1 MKVMSRLV
9 LQAVCLRAVPLNP
22 IRAIIRALHRN
33 DISSVPRD
41 WQALGLLTLS
51 GISALLGMAA
61 AEAGNGVHINAN
73 PDGECTS
80 FNDPQEGIWRLSESE
95 LRSGTF
101 TFKDR
106 SGNCNASSKSGQT
119 GSVLIYRPDAGVGA
133 TSMSLGGE
141 LYVNSGRLMLG
152 DAAGNLAI
160 GQVGKTPEGRAI
172 DFSAS
177 GGGMAIGRGALSSML
192 HSIAFGQESEV
203 NSRDVNSP
211 YAVVFGNRSFGNNA
225 HTTVFGSAANA
236 AGEAATIAGS
246 LAVARGDS
254 SFAGGRFAQPSGSA
268 AVALGRSAIASG
280 TNSLSVG
287 YTSRARDSDG
297 VALGS
302 FSVGLVGALR
312 EVAPVTLNGQT
323 YSVDRTHAISTVALG
338 DVPRWRQLIYV
349 APGSVNPTST
359 DAVNG
364 AQLFVGYDAIRR
376 LGERELVASRSVA
389 DALGTGMGAQDG
401 KLVVPPL
408 ALTSLAPGE
417 NQPSSL
423 LGALKALDRSYKS
436 TDQNLGAVFDRA
448 FETAI
453 EVDQWAPDNRLR
465 WNPETQSYSAARGDT
480 AQNRIV
486 DLAAGEAD
494 TDAVNKGQLDT
505 VEASALTA
513 KRAADAA
520 KTLADGVH
528 RTATDAEAVASRART
543 TAAQAERDA
552 GEAGQAANTARDT
565 AAAAAGTVVKAQ
577 EAVEV
582 AQGTVGAAAD
592 AARNARDAAG
602 SALATAS
609 QADERSH
616 EAKRDAAA
624 AQAHAEA
631 ATNAVSEARGA
642 VDTAGQ
648 QAEAA
653 KTAATQAQAT
663 ADGAQRTTAMA
674 QDTATAAQG
683 TADGAQ
689 RTADT
694 ARQAGLNAQVAAEAA
709 QGTANRAQDSAA
721 TAQRTAEGA
730 QGTADTALSA
740 AARAQHAADAAQGT
754 AGSAATAAEAA
765 RQTADAAEHTA
776 RAAQTSAAATQ
787 QAAEAAQATGEG
799 ALSTAAT
806 AQGAAETA
814 QETADAAVSAAF
826 IAQQHAASAQGT
838 ADAAQASASTAQ
850 QTATAAQQTAD
861 RALAS
866 ASSVQQAANAAQ
878 GQADNAQVA
887 AATAQQAVT
896 GAQGAANTAMTSA
909 TAAQQAATVAQGSAD
924 QALSAADTAQGSADA
939 AQGTADRALT
949 AASTAQQAAGDAQ
962 RTADNASASAATAQQ
977 TAEGAQR
984 TADSAL
990 GLAANA
996 QQSADAGQAS
1006 ADGALSAATGARQAA
1021 GRAQATADSALNAA
1035 GDARR
1040 SAEAAQG
1047 TADTARGTASTVNER
1062 AAVAQG
1068 AADTA
1073 LRSASTAQ
1081 QAAEAAQG
1089 TANAA
1094 KATADTAAGQLQGI
1108 GAGETVVERIN
1119 GAIKG
1124 AADSASEFLAQVL
1137 GGGSTVGADGQ
1148 PTAPSYAIGQVA
1160 EDGSVQPSTQTHDD
1174 IGAALGALDGNVATL
1189 SGALQG
1195 QGEALGAL
1203 AQHAD
1208 RLRDGSLLWDE
1219 ASATYSAGRDDQRA
1233 TPARITHLAE
1243 GLAATDAVNMSQL
1256 DAVEGVATEAQGTAE
1271 HAREVAEQAR
1281 VTAAGAMAMADDGH
1295 GTAEGAQRT
1304 ADQAQASAAD
1314 ARQTADLAQATAG
1327 QASQLAERSAG
1338 QLQGL
1343 EDGETVLG
1351 RIRDAARDGNQ
1362 ALAYALGDGA
1372 AVNPDDTLNVPTF
1385 NVTGVGADGAPSPVA
1400 ASNVGQA
1407 ITALDDSLVAANDKA
1422 DKSSADASDVRAQV
1436 AAGEVG
1442 LVRQAPASRD
1452 IQIAKGTDGTRVD
1465 IAGNQGPRTL
1475 GGVQDG
1481 ALGTDSTDAVT
1492 GRQLDA
1498 TNQQVRQLGRQA
1510 AVMAV
1515 DSQGDGSDKASVAPG
1530 SRAVALGSNAR
1541 ATGEHGVA
1549 TGAGAV
1555 AQGTRSSAQ
1564 GSEAKANGDNS
1575 VALGTGS
1582 QADRANSVAVGS
1594 RGAERQV
1601 THVADAAHRTDAVN
1615 LRQTTRLSS
1624 QAANRT
1630 LHQANA
1636 YTDRQLGYLRQDVY
1650 AGVASA
1656 MAMAALPAASSAG
1669 KSMLAMA
1676 TAVYEGQPALA
1687 VGLNARSA
1695 SGQWTYSAVG
1705 AGTARGDFGINLGLG
1720 YHW

>member
-1 MKVMSRLV
+1 MSRV
-9 LQAVCLRAVPLNP
+9 ALQAVCLRAVPLNP

-33 DISSVPRD
+33 AARRDNSVGVQRD
-41 WQALGLLTLS
+41 WQMLGLLTLS
-51 GISALLGMAA
+51 GVSALLGMSAA
-61 AEAGNGVHINAN
+61 QAGNGVHINAN
-73 PDGECTS
+73 ADGECAS
-80 FNDPQEGIWRLSESE
+80 FNDPQEWFWSLSNSE

-106 SGNCNASSKSGQT
+106 SGNCNASSKNSQIN
-119 GSVLIYRPDAGVGA
+119 SVLIYRPGAGVGA

-160 GQVGKTPEGRAI
+160 GQLGTQPGVQNI

-177 GGGMAIGRGALSSML
+177 NGGMAIGRGAVSSAL
-192 HSIAFGQESEV
+192 NSVAFGQESSA
-203 NSRDVNSP
+203 NNP
-211 YAVVFGNRSFGNNA
+211 YAVAFSNNA
-225 HTTVFGSAANA
+225 RAHNAYTTVFGSA
-236 AGEAATIAGS
+236 S
-246 LAVARGDS
+246 LASGEGATVVGPASPVRGDS
-254 SFAGGRFAQPSGSA
+254 SFSGGRFAQSA
-268 AVALGRSAIASG
+268 ATNSVALGRSAIASG
-280 TNSLSVG
+280 ANSLSVG

-302 FSVGLVGALR
+302 FSVGLVGELR

-323 YSVDRTHAISTVALG
+323 YSVDRTQAISTVSLG

-349 APGSVNPTST
+349 APGSVSPTST
-359 DAVNG
+359 DAING
-364 AQLFVGYDAIRR
+364 AQLFAGYDAIRR
-376 LGERELVASRSVA
+376 LGERELVASRSMA

-401 KLVVPPL
+401 KLVMPPL

-417 NQPSSL
+417 TQPNTL
-423 LGALKALDRSYKS
+423 LGALKALDRSHKT
-436 TDQNLGAVFDRA
+436 TDQNMGPVFDRV
-448 FETAI
+448 FETAM
-453 EVDQWAPDNRLR
+453 EVDQWDPSNRLR
-465 WNPETQSYSAARGDT
+465 WNPETQSYSAARGDA

-505 VEASALTA
+505 VAESALTA
-513 KRAADAA
+513 QRAADAA
-520 KTLADGVH
+520 KTLADDVH
-528 RTATDAEAVASRART
+528 RTATDAEAVASRAQA

-565 AAAAAGTVVKAQ
+565 AAAAAGAVVKAQ

-582 AQGTVGAAAD
+582 AQGTVNAAAD
-592 AARNARDAAG
+592 AARNAQDAAG
-602 SALATAS
+602 SARAAAS

-663 ADGAQRTTAMA
+663 ADGAQRTASTA
-674 QDTATAAQG
+674 QDGATAAQS

-694 ARQAGLNAQVAAEAA
+694 AMQAGLNAQVAAEAA
-709 QGTANRAQDSAA
+709 QGTASRAQDSAT
-721 TAQRTAEGA
+721 TAQQAAEVA
-730 QGTADTALSA
+730 QGTADTALNTA
-740 AARAQHAADAAQGT
+740 TRARQTADAAQGT
-754 AGSAATAAEAA
+754 AGSAAAAAEAA
-765 RQTADAAEHTA
+765 RQTADAAEQTA
-776 RAAQTSAAATQ
+776 LAAQTSASTAQ
-787 QAAEAAQATGEG
+787 QDAEAAQATGEG

-806 AQGAAETA
+806 AQSAAETA
-814 QETADAAVSAAF
+814 QETADAAVSAASS
-826 IAQQHAASAQGT
+826 AQQQAASAQGT
-838 ADAAQASASTAQ
+838 ANAAQASASTAQ

-878 GQADNAQVA
+878 GQADQAQAA
-887 AATAQQAVT
+887 AATAQQAVA
-896 GAQGAANTAMTSA
+896 GAQGAANSAMTSA

-949 AASTAQQAAGDAQ
+949 AASSAQQAAGDAQ
-962 RTADNASASAATAQQ
+962 RTADNASASAATAQH

-984 TADSAL
+984 TADTAL
-990 GLAANA
+990 GLAADA
-996 QQSADAGQAS
+996 QQSATAGQAS

-1035 GDARR
+1035 GDAQR

-1047 TADTARGTASTVNER
+1047 TADTALGTASTVNER

-1119 GAIKG
+1119 SAIKG

-1137 GGGSTVGADGQ
+1137 GGGSTVSADGQ

-1160 EDGSVQPSTQTHDD
+1160 EDGSVQPSTQAHGN
-1174 IGAALGALDGNVATL
+1174 IGDALGALDGNVATL
-1189 SGALQG
+1189 SGAVQG

-1203 AQHAD
+1203 AQEAD
-1208 RLRDGSLLWDE
+1208 TLRDDSLLWNE
-1219 ASATYSAGRDDQRA
+1219 ASGTYSAGRDDQRA
-1233 TPARITHLAE
+1233 APARITN
-1243 GLAATDAVNMSQL
+1243 LAAGVATTDAVNKSQL
-1256 DAVEGVATEAQGTAE
+1256 DAVDGVATAAQGTAE
-1271 HAREVAEQAR
+1271 QAQEGAEQAR
-1281 VTAAGAMAMADDGH
+1281 VTGAGAMTAANDALSTADV
-1295 GTAEGAQRT
+1295 AQRT
-1304 ADQAQASAAD
+1304 GDQAQASAAG
-1314 ARQTADLAQATAG
+1314 ARQTADVAQATAE
-1327 QASQLAERSAG
+1327 QAGQLAERSAG
-1338 QLQGL
+1338 RLQGL

-1351 RIRDAARDGNQ
+1351 RIRDAARDGSQ

-1372 AVNPDDTLNVPTF
+1372 AVNPDGTLNAPTF
-1385 NVTGVGADGAPSPVA
+1385 DVTGVGANGAPSPVA

-1407 ITALDDSLVAANDKA
+1407 IKALDDSLVAANDKA
-1422 DKSSADASDVRAQV
+1422 DKASADASDVRAQV

-1442 LVRQAPASRD
+1442 LVRQDPASRD
-1452 IQIAKGTDGTRVD
+1452 IQIAKGADGARVD
-1465 IAGNQGPRTL
+1465 IAGSQGPRAL
-1475 GGVQDG
+1475 GGLQDG

-1498 TNQQVRQLGRQA
+1498 TNQQVRQLGQKASLMA
-1510 AVMAV
+1510 A
-1515 DSQGDGSDKASVAPG
+1515 DSQGDGSDKASVTPG
-1530 SRAVALGSNAR
+1530 SRAVALGSDAH
-1541 ATGEHGVA
+1541 ATGERSVA
-1549 TGAGAV
+1549 TGAGAA
-1555 AQGTRSSAQ
+1555 AQGTRSSAL
-1564 GSEAKANGDNS
+1564 GSDAKANGDNS
-1575 VALGTGS
+1575 VALGAGS

-1594 RGAERQV
+1594 SGAERQV

-1630 LHQANA
+1630 LYQANA
-1636 YTDRQLGYLRQDVY
+1636 YTDRQVGHLRQDVY

-1656 MAMAALPAASSAG
+1656 MAMAGLPTASSAG

-1676 TAVYEGQPALA
+1676 AAVYEGQPALA
-1687 VGLNARSA
+1687 VGLNARSE
-1695 SGQWTYSAVG
+1695 SGTWTYGAVG
-1705 AGTARGDFGINLGLG
+1705 AGTARGDFGINLGVG